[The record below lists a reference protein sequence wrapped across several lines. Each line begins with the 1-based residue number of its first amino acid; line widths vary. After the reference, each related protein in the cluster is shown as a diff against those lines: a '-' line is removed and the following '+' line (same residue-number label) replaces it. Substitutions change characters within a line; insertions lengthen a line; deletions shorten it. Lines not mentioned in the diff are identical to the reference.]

1 MYTDYSPWGIGAI
14 LVVKGEIA
22 AWIAGGLDATDEVML
37 DIRIGDPAGQQAG
50 ELVAVLVALRAWRQF
65 WQGRQVQF
73 MVKADNVSAL
83 TAVLYLKG
91 GATMKLLCQELA
103 LEMAA
108 STLRPAAQHVCRQR
122 IRGKLLETVRDSEG
136 AERRVESPCGIEIS
150 A

>member
-1 MYTDYSPWGIGAI
+1 MGTKIALYTDYSPWGIVAL
-14 LVVKGEIA
+14 LVVNGKIA
-22 AWIAGGLDATDEVML
+22 AWIAGGLDATDEEML

-50 ELVAVLVALRAWRQF
+50 ELLAVLVALRARRQF
-65 WQGRQVQF
+65 WQGRQVQL

-108 STLRPAAQHVCRQR
+108 STLRPAAQYVQ
-122 IRGKLLETVRDSEG
+122 GVANGLADSCS
-136 AERRVESPCGIEIS
+136 RRFAPPKEPNDE
-150 A
+150 